1 MAHPHWPL
9 FDLEVRTPRLTLR
22 YADDSLLTELA
33 TLAAKGIHDPSTM
46 PFAIPWT
53 DIEPPQLEREAF
65 RFWWGC
71 RADTSPARW
80 NLILVAL
87 VGDTVVGTT
96 GLIAAEF
103 AVTREFETG
112 SWLGREYQGQGLGKE
127 MRHAA
132 LQLGFDGFGAEQ
144 ATTGAFTDNPASLGV
159 TRSLGYESNGRL
171 RHERRG
177 ELAES
182 LRFRMS
188 REHWATIRRDDITL
202 HGVEAAAAMLGLEL

>member
-1 MAHPHWPL
+1 MPHPHWPL
-9 FDLEVRTPRLTLR
+9 FDVEVRTPRLALR
-22 YADDSLLTELA
+22 YADDIMLTELA
-33 TLAAKGIHDPSTM
+33 TLAAKGIHDPAQM

-71 RADTSPARW
+71 RADTSPAKW

-87 VGDTVVGTT
+87 VGDTVVGSTSIGT
-96 GLIAAEF
+96 SEF
-103 AVTREFETG
+103 AVTRTFETG

-127 MRHAA
+127 MRYAT

-159 TRSLGYESNGRL
+159 TRSLGYEPNGQL

-188 REHWATIRRDDITL
+188 REHWDTIRRDDITL
-202 HGVEAAAAMLGLEL
+202 HGVEAAAEMLGL

>member
-1 MAHPHWPL
+1 MPHPHWPL
-9 FDLEVRTPRLTLR
+9 FDVEVRTPRLTLR
-22 YADDSLLTELA
+22 YADDVALTELA
-33 TLAAKGIHDPSTM
+33 TLAAKGIHDPERM
-46 PFAIPWT
+46 PFAVPWT
-53 DIEPPQLEREAF
+53 DVDPPELERQAF

-71 RADTSPARW
+71 RAETSPARW
-80 NLILVAL
+80 SLNLVAL
-87 VGDTVVGTT
+87 VDATVVGTT
-96 GLIAAEF
+96 SLIASEF
-103 AVTREFETG
+103 AVTRAFETG

-127 MRHAA
+127 MRYAT

-159 TRSLGYESNGRL
+159 TRSLGYEPNGRL

-188 REHWATIRRDDITL
+188 REHWDTIRRDDITL
-202 HGVEAAAAMLGLEL
+202 HGVEAAAEMLGL

>member
-1 MAHPHWPL
+1 MPHPHWPL
-9 FDLEVRTPRLTLR
+9 FDVEVRTPRLALR
-22 YADDSLLTELA
+22 YADDIMLTELA
-33 TLAAKGIHDPSTM
+33 TLAAKGIHDPAQM

-71 RADTSPARW
+71 RADTSPAKW

-87 VGDTVVGTT
+87 VGDTVVGSTSIGT
-96 GLIAAEF
+96 SEF
-103 AVTREFETG
+103 AVTRAFETG

-127 MRHAA
+127 MRYAT

-159 TRSLGYESNGRL
+159 TRSLGYEPNGQL

-188 REHWATIRRDDITL
+188 REHWDTIRRDDITL
-202 HGVEAAAAMLGLEL
+202 HGVEAAAAMLGL